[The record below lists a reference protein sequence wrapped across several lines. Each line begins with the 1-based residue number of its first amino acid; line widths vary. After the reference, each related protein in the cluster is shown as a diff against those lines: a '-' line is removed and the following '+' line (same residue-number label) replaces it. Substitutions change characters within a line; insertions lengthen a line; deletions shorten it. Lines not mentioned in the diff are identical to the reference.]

1 MDGVDLLVLGGTGLA
16 GRAIVTAARARGL
29 TVQTLARA
37 GDHAVD
43 VRDVGDLRGALERA
57 RPRMIVNAAAIVS
70 AAECEANPADAW
82 RVNAR
87 PAAIVADHARAAGCR
102 TVHISTDHYYCGD
115 GDRKHAEAD
124 PVRLI
129 NDYARTKY
137 AAEAFALTQADTLVL
152 RTNFIGWPSAGGTS
166 FAEWAMRVIETDA
179 AADLY
184 QDQFVSSLD
193 VWTFAEAVVDLAGGR
208 AAGVVNLA
216 ASQVF
221 SKAQCVAELAR
232 QAGRTITKT
241 RLASVA
247 EQSTIRADSLGLDVS
262 RAERILGRALP
273 DLEGVIANLVAHLED
288 RRS

>member
-16 GRAIVTAARARGL
+16 GRAIAATARARGL
-29 TVQTLARA
+29 SVKSLARA
-37 GDHAVD
+37 GEIAVD
-43 VRDVGDLRGALERA
+43 IRDAAALREALDQA
-57 RPRMIVNAAAIVS
+57 SPRIIINAAAIVS

-87 PAAIVADHARAAGCR
+87 PAAVVAEHGQAAGCR
-102 TVHISTDHYYCGD
+102 TIHISTDHYYCGD
-115 GDRKHAEAD
+115 GDQKHAESD

-129 NDYARTKY
+129 NEYARTKY
-137 AAEAFALTQADTLVL
+137 AAEAFALTQADALVL
-152 RTNFIGWPSAGGTS
+152 RTNFIGWPSPRGTS
-166 FAEWAMRVIETDA
+166 FAEWAMGVIEADA
-179 AADLY
+179 PADLY
-184 QDQFVSSLD
+184 GDQFVSSLD
-193 VWTFAEAVVDLAGGR
+193 VWSFADAVLDLAGGP
-208 AAGVVNLA
+208 AAGVFNLA

-247 EQSTIRADSLGLDVS
+247 EQTTIRADSLGLDVS
-262 RAERILGRALP
+262 RAEYVLRRSLP
-273 DLEGVIANLVAHLED
+273 NLEGVIANLIKHLED

>member
-29 TVQTLARA
+29 TVKTLARA
-37 GDHAVD
+37 GEIAVD
-43 VRDVGDLRGALERA
+43 IRDATGLRQALDQA
-57 RPRMIVNAAAIVS
+57 AARMIVNAAAIVS

-87 PAAIVADHARAAGCR
+87 PAAVVADYARAAGR
-102 TVHISTDHYYCGD
+102 RAIHISTDHYYCGD
-115 GDRKHAEAD
+115 GDRKHAETE

-129 NDYARTKY
+129 NEYARTKY
-137 AAEAFALTQADTLVL
+137 AAEAFALTQADALVL
-152 RTNFIGWPSAGGTS
+152 RTNFIGWPSPRGTS
-166 FAEWAMRVIETDA
+166 VAEWAMSVIETDA
-179 AADLY
+179 PADLY

-193 VWTFAEAVVDLAGGR
+193 VWTFAGAVVDLALGR
-208 AAGVVNLA
+208 ATGILNLA

-221 SKAQCVAELAR
+221 SKAECVVELAR

-247 EQSTIRADSLGLDVS
+247 EQATIRADSLGLDVS
-262 RAERILGRALP
+262 RAEHILGRSLP
-273 DLEGVIANLVAHLED
+273 DLEGVIANLIRHLED